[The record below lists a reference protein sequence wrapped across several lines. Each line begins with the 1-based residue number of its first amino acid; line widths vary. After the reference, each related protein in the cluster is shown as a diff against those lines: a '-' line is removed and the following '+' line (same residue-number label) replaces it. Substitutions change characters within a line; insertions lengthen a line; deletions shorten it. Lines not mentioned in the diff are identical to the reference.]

1 MLSFNDKEA
10 IFGTT
15 KVGERGQLVIC
26 KEAREKVFG
35 YDNHEIRI
43 TFSCG
48 IADNKD
54 FPDIGIDKLID
65 IADRREYKAKDMGR
79 NRIVIENNY

>member
-26 KEAREKVFG
+26 KEAREKFDIKPGDTLAVIATK
-35 YDNHEIRI
+35 DR
-43 TFSCG
+43 G
-48 IADNKD
+48 IILLKTNDLKEFAH
-54 FPDIGIDKLID
+54 I
-65 IADRREYKAKDMGR
+65 
-79 NRIVIENNY
+79 IENNIK